1 MRRAKAWEKCGGIG
15 KVRLH
20 FRHLAVVIPGFVI
33 PGRAA
38 GAEPGIHNHERYQK
52 ELGKPPRRL
61 WIWIPN
67 SRAKAPRSGMT
78 INQTRRA

>member
-20 FRHLAVVIPGFVI
+20 FRHLAVVISGLVI
-33 PGRAA
+33 PGP
-38 GAEPGIHNHERYQK
+38 AEGRSQESIT
-52 ELGKPPRRL
+52 PR
-61 WIWIPN
+61 IPD
-67 SRAKAPRSGMT
+67 SRAKAPRSEMA